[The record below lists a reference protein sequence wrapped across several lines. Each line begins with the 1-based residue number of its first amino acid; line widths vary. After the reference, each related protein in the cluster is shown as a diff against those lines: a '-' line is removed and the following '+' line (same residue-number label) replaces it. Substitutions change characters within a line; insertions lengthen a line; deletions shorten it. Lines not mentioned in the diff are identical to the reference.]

1 MLTLNTQCGTW
12 LFSKI
17 CQSNDGPVTTIE
29 EWDYKLT
36 EILSTRYLLADGTS
50 TIEAP
55 EGLVCP
61 LNSEPFSN
69 VYVKQFNIDNADI
82 GKNELVD
89 PLFALIPVDVNTGL
103 HAVDVIIDMVQL
115 YENALYN
122 WFTISGDT
130 ITLNQPITDGV
141 QVMVKFIY

>member
-12 LFSKI
+12 LFSRI

-36 EILSTRYLLADGTS
+36 ERLSTRYLLADGTS
-50 TIEAP
+50 TTEQP
-55 EGLVCP
+55 SGLDCASGC
-61 LNSEPFSN
+61 NA
-69 VYVKQFNIDNADI
+69 YVKQFNIDNADI
-82 GKNELVD
+82 GNNELVD
-89 PLFALIPVDVNTGL
+89 PLFALIPIDVNTGL

-141 QVMVKFIY
+141 QVMVKFNY

>member
-12 LFSKI
+12 LFSRI

-36 EILSTRYLLADGTS
+36 ERLSTRYLLADGTS
-50 TIEAP
+50 TTEQPA
-55 EGLVCP
+55 GLDCT
-61 LNSEPFSN
+61 SGCN

-82 GKNELVD
+82 GNNELVD
-89 PLFALIPVDVNTGL
+89 PLFALIPIDVNTGL

-141 QVMVKFIY
+141 QVMVKFNY

>member
-12 LFSKI
+12 LFSRI

-36 EILSTRYLLADGTS
+36 ERLSTRYLLADGTS
-50 TIEAP
+50 TTEQP
-55 EGLVCP
+55 
-61 LNSEPFSN
+61 SELDCASGCN
-69 VYVKQFNIDNADI
+69 VYVKQFNIDNADVGNHEI
-82 GKNELVD
+82 VD
-89 PLFALIPVDVNTGL
+89 PLFKLIPIDVITGL
-103 HAVDVIIDMVQL
+103 HAVDVIINMVQL

-130 ITLNQPITDGV
+130 ITLNQPITEGV
-141 QVMVKFIY
+141 QVMVKFNY

>member
-12 LFSKI
+12 LFSRI

-36 EILSTRYLLADGTS
+36 ERLSTIYLLADGTS
-50 TIEAP
+50 TTEQP
-55 EGLVCP
+55 SGLVCACGC
-61 LNSEPFSN
+61 N
-69 VYVKQFNIDNADI
+69 VYVKQFNIDNADV
-82 GKNELVD
+82 GNNEIVD

-130 ITLNQPITDGV
+130 ITLNQPITEGV